1 MDKAD
6 KVVGPVTKQY
16 PTDWNIRGEQ
26 VAIRYYVE
34 TAKLVETSAR
44 AYMFE
49 IRNNVSMCWIDLQ
62 DAEKVLAITTG
73 CEGCGGGGRRLRI
86 FYPANQDAINR
97 WNGQV

>member
-73 CEGCGGGGRRLRI
+73 CE
-86 FYPANQDAINR
+86 
-97 WNGQV
+97 